1 MENRPA
7 PHIEFFRPGRSGTI
21 QEQYHPL
28 RLSPTTESSTTHEQW
43 YQMQPRDLIGSTGS
57 NNPDSAHGRGHLPMW
72 TDYTPLGQRMPGT
85 RFIAFKVPLKKSF
98 ECRLDPNERF
108 SPLDLIER
116 IRDQKEELG
125 MIIDLTY
132 TTRYYGAEELP
143 DTLCYC
149 KILTVGH
156 EVPDHETIFKFKS
169 AVKKFLKEN
178 QDNDKL
184 IGVHCTHVILK
195 WNSWH
200 WDGLGGGILL
210 APGDE
215 GLFNKCRGH
224 SMERKNYIED
234 LQEGPMGR

>member
-1 MENRPA
+1 MKCYSR
-7 PHIEFFRPGRSGTI
+7 
-21 QEQYHPL
+21 
-28 RLSPTTESSTTHEQW
+28 TEHNIHYSIYSQ
-43 YQMQPRDLIGSTGS
+43 
-57 NNPDSAHGRGHLPMW
+57 
-72 TDYTPLGQRMPGT
+72 
-85 RFIAFKVPLKKSF
+85 SF

-184 IGVHCTHVILK
+184 IGVHCTH
-195 WNSWH
+195 
-200 WDGLGGGILL
+200 GLNRTGYLVCRYLIDEGMTPNAAIALTGHLPTFSCKHERSSQGGITVQV
-210 APGDE
+210 
-215 GLFNKCRGH
+215 K
-224 SMERKNYIED
+224 
-234 LQEGPMGR
+234 